1 MVSEM
6 DSVSIPLVVTNHIT
20 VQAVAEVSGY
30 SLQYIRR
37 LLRCGK
43 LVGLK
48 IGQAWLIEK
57 TAFEAYL
64 DRAVQA
70 TDRRFGAE
78 NYSSQP

>member
-20 VQAVAEVSGY
+20 VQAAAEYSGY
-30 SLQYIRR
+30 NLQYIRR

-48 IGQAWLIEK
+48 IGQVWLIEK
-57 TAFEAYL
+57 AKFEGYL
-64 DRAVQA
+64 EKAIQA
-70 TDRRFGAE
+70 TDQRLGLRRKL
-78 NYSSQP
+78 